1 MAASWARPGMKR
13 RGIEWKKYF
22 LLGNPVKTSAK
33 VMLELK
39 EIFYLVL
46 SHPLWQSGSY
56 ENYYQSSHEN
66 RI

>member
-1 MAASWARPGMKR
+1 VLGLIIIARNYFISAASFW
-13 RGIEWKKYF
+13 
-22 LLGNPVKTSAK
+22 
-33 VMLELK
+33 LELK